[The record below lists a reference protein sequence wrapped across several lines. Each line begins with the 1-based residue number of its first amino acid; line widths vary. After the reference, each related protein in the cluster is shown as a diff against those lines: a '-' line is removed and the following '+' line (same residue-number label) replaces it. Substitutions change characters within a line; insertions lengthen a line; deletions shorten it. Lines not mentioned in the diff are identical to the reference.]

1 MGIDSTLRHMCEYSG
16 GIISGSPGP
25 LSHQMGVED
34 DTGVK
39 DRAYQSLRL
48 LEHSEFAL

>member
-1 MGIDSTLRHMCEYSG
+1 MGIDSTLRHMCEYNG

-34 DTGVK
+34 DPLVK
-39 DRAYQSLRL
+39 DSAVQSLRL
-48 LEHSEFAL
+48 LEPSEFGI